1 MRLGEIILKKFRQLL
16 GNISPTTMRREPL
29 SDRTTLSAERF
40 VLPDGRILDV
50 TVGASKDVLNMVEI
64 EKECYNG
71 KVPWNASSLFQD
83 INNNKNALYIMVRDG
98 RIGVGFIGA
107 WFSGDEAHVTNV
119 AVIPS
124 YQGKGI
130 GTFLMKQMEEVAIKE
145 NKTFFSL
152 EVRVS
157 NKKAITLYEKL
168 GYEAVKIKKR
178 YYKPDQEDALEMKLD
193 LKGVNNQE
201 NG

>member
-1 MRLGEIILKKFRQLL
+1 MKKFRQLL
-16 GNISPTTMRREPL
+16 ENISPTTMRREPL

-40 VLPDGRILDV
+40 ILSDGRILDV
-50 TVGASKDVLNMVEI
+50 TIGASKDVLNMVEI
-64 EKECYNG
+64 EKECYKG

-83 INNNKNALYIMVRDG
+83 INNNKNALYIMVRYG

-107 WFSGDEAHVTNV
+107 WFSGNEAHVTNV

-124 YQGKGI
+124 YQGLGI
-130 GTFLMKQMEEVAIKE
+130 GTFLMEQMEEVAIKE

-157 NKKAITLYEKL
+157 NKKAIKLYEKL

-178 YYKPDQEDALEMKLD
+178 YYKPDLEDALEMKLE

-201 NG
+201 HD